1 MLREGLLYQE
11 SGQACLQKKR
21 WQQALDSKQSTLLL
35 GVVSGGPG
43 EVRHDRVLPR
53 PLEGVFFGPASVS
66 ADPERRVQGRPPVDD
81 QGAASRVAAP
91 HEQEPIP
98 RRWHQRGRGGSP

>member
-1 MLREGLLYQE
+1 MLWKSLLKQE
-11 SGQACLQKKR
+11 TGQACLQKKR
-21 WQQALDSKQSTLLL
+21 RQQALDRKQSTLLP

-53 PLEGVFFGPASVS
+53 PLEGFVLGLASVS

-98 RRWHQRGRGGSP
+98 